1 MLRGHGE
8 TYGRHLSSNR
18 ERTTYRET
26 FSQVSFNLWSGTLLK
41 ADIIAC
47 NEAMFLR
54 VLHSWGGKR

>member
-1 MLRGHGE
+1 M
-8 TYGRHLSSNR
+8 GRHVGDTSALMGR
-18 ERTTYRET
+18 GLHTYRET